1 MRIGFVWDP
10 CGQRWGEGF
19 AALMQFKQ
27 REGYYRAY
35 RAYQEGDHKLG
46 SWVRVQRRKKTPFH

>member
-1 MRIGFVWDP
+1 
-10 CGQRWGEGF
+10 
-19 AALMQFKQ
+19 MQFKQ
-27 REGYYRAY
+27 REDYYRVY